1 MDKNQE
7 ILTNFAAIAILSQNL
22 IVKNFINFII
32 ISFTSH
38 LVVKISEIM
47 PL

>member
-7 ILTNFAAIAILSQNL
+7 ILMNFAAIAILSQNL